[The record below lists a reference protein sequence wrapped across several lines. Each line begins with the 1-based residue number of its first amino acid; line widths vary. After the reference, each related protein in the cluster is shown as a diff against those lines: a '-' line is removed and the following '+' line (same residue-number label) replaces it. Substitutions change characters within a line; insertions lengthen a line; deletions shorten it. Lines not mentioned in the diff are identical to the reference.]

1 MKNTI
6 PGNMQ
11 ISKILASGINTAVV
25 LIKVRI
31 QSSVCT
37 VEFVMYEVM

>member
-31 QSSVCT
+31 QSRVCI

>member
-11 ISKILASGINTAVV
+11 ISKILASGINTAV

-31 QSSVCT
+31 QSRVCID
-37 VEFVMYEVM
+37 EFVMYEVM